1 MLTVARRSVDKHT
14 RFLDVLH
21 SGDLI
26 LISIALAAGAAGEL
40 YLSYFLGF
48 SKLARLRIT
57 GRLLPYFNAGGVF
70 MVFTGGA
77 ILYAALYRTPGTEPA
92 DQGSVSWTVFAISL
106 LSAASAVVVNANLE
120 QSLEEISEEP

>member
-1 MLTVARRSVDKHT
+1 LASLPVVLVSLTRHLHVA
-14 RFLDVLH
+14 
-21 SGDLI
+21 
-26 LISIALAAGAAGEL
+26 A
-40 YLSYFLGF
+40 
-48 SKLARLRIT
+48 

-92 DQGSVSWTVFAISL
+92 DQGSVSWTVFVISL

-120 QSLEEISEEP
+120 QSLEEISEES